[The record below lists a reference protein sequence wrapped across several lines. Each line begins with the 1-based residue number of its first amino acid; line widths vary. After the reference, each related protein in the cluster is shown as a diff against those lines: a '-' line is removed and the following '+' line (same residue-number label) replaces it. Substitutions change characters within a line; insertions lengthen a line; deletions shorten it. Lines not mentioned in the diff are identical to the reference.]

1 MLKPDPPEYEEA
13 DIPEFI
19 LPGSQDSIPP
29 LKSLPFILNMNELK
43 TEFQDRVVMEAS
55 LNIEDLMKNQRA
67 ASGAQ

>member
-1 MLKPDPPEYEEA
+1 MLKPDPSEYEEP

-19 LPGSQDSIPP
+19 LPGSQDSIPH

>member
-1 MLKPDPPEYEEA
+1 MLKPDPSEYEEP

>member
-1 MLKPDPPEYEEA
+1 MLKADPPEYEEP

-29 LKSLPFILNMNELK
+29 LNSLPFILNMNELK